1 LAAFL
6 IFLVAFPL
14 EGHPCAGKVEKA
26 ELIIKNQQ
34 PWADKNLTT
43 HGIDLKGCGFYN
55 LQPFVF
61 FVS

>member
-34 PWADKNLTT
+34 PWADKKLNNPW
-43 HGIDLKGCGFYN
+43 Y
-55 LQPFVF
+55 
-61 FVS
+61 